1 MEASWG
7 GWEPSQGTGVRPPSR
22 WEVGPASG
30 SLPRPDCPAG
40 LPLLRVSRDFTDW
53 AGGWWGRKRDGREL
67 GEREREK
74 WGKRDREWNQ
84 RQSGRQRGAE
94 TQEGPRM
101 RNGETHLEGKKLGE
115 RHAEEER
122 KTQTETLIRDT

>member
-1 MEASWG
+1 MG
-7 GWEPSQGTGVRPPSR
+7 GAGALKAPSARPP
-22 WEVGPASG
+22 P
-30 SLPRPDCPAG
+30 PAG

-84 RQSGRQRGAE
+84 RKSGRQRGAE
-94 TQEGPRM
+94 TQEAPRM

-115 RHAEEER
+115 RHAEGER